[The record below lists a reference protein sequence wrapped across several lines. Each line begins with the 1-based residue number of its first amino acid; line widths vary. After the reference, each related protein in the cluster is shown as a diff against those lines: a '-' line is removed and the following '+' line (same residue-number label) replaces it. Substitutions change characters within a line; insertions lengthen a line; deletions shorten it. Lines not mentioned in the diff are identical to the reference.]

1 MIISGCSPSTVDNTV
16 DGDEI
21 LIYPIE
27 NPNDDHFFNYR
38 NSEKLFDPAITDKP
52 RHEQMEEN
60 LLNWSLD
67 RYKQLISRHKTRIE
81 EMYNSYDSSDDKDK
95 KRYAEE
101 GEDP

>member
-1 MIISGCSPSTVDNTV
+1 V

-38 NSEKLFDPAITDKP
+38 NSHDLFDPTITDKP

-67 RYKQLISRHKTRIE
+67 DYKQMISYHKTRIK
-81 EMYNSYDSSDDKDK
+81 EMYSSYTSSDDKDK
-95 KRYAEE
+95 KRYSTE